1 MEQEK
6 KHVFRVINDGQRSVT
21 PQLQAG
27 CWLFP
32 CGDLH
37 ENNKIG
43 LSPVCVGLFDVFQLL
58 WKLCQSDN
66 FNTQVVL
73 HKQSSIA
80 EVLGRAIAINDYEKI
95 ALICQS

>member
-43 LSPVCVGLFDVFQLL
+43 LSPVCVGLFDVFQL
-58 WKLCQSDN
+58 
-66 FNTQVVL
+66 
-73 HKQSSIA
+73 
-80 EVLGRAIAINDYEKI
+80 
-95 ALICQS
+95 